1 MGTALFGLL
10 GNAAGFGGS
19 GAADIPALVPAIV
32 FGISAAVSL
41 IASVPRC
48 ASTGWSRSAAESALS
63 RIDPAL
69 RLVAAEDQ
77 PQAPAAG
84 R

>member
-32 FGISAAVSL
+32 FGLSAAVSL
-41 IASVPRC
+41 IALC
-48 ASTGWSRSAAESALS
+48 AAL
-63 RIDPAL
+63 RFY
-69 RLVAAEDQ
+69 RLVAVS
-77 PQAPAAG
+77 G
-84 R
+84 